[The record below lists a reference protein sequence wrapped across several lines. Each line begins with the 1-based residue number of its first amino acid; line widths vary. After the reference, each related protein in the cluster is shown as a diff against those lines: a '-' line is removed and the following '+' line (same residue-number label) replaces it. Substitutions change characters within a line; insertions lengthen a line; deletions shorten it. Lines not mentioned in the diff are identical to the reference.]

1 MRFFNGITIFMDKL
15 LSVEG
20 LHIGVG
26 KKDKYV
32 EIVRDLNFTLEKGK
46 TLCIAGES
54 GSGKSL
60 SSLAIMGLLPKAV
73 NVSKGT
79 INFNNKNL
87 LKYSEKQMQQTRGQD
102 IAMIFQEPM
111 TSLNPLM
118 TNGYQLIEAI
128 RANQICSVSEAKHKA
143 LQIFDAVKIP
153 QAAKRFNQY
162 PHEISG
168 GMRQRV
174 MIAIA
179 LSCNP
184 KILIA
189 DEPTTALDVTIQAQI
204 LTLLRELQQDFNT
217 GLLMITHDMGVVA
230 EMADDVIVM
239 NRGIVE
245 ETGSLTKVFSLPDSK
260 YTQKLLNSVPKL
272 GEAQH
277 LKQIEHQVPLLEVK
291 DLSVRFPVKKSF
303 LSRINYEVRAVS
315 NINFNIMPGETLGLV
330 GESGCGKS
338 TTGKAIM
345 NLIDFEG
352 SVKLE
357 QSEMNG
363 LSGATLR
370 NKRKDIQMIFQDPYA
385 SLNSRKRIVDLI
397 AEPLLLHKIVT
408 KHKVRQRVSELLTQV
423 GLDDSALDR
432 YPHQFSGGQ
441 RQRISIAR
449 AIASAPKIIIADE
462 SVSALDVTVQAQILT
477 LLHDLQKTLGI
488 SYLFISHDMAVIEQ
502 ICHRVAVMDCGK
514 IVEMGPTEQVV
525 QNPRHSY
532 TQRLMQA
539 VPIAKLNSR
548 RDFKSLLDIHELV
561 NPIYLS
567 NAKEEL
573 VKYETYNGNHYVA
586 IS

>member
-1 MRFFNGITIFMDKL
+1 MNNL

-26 KKDKYV
+26 QQDKHV
-32 EIVRDLNFTLEKGK
+32 EIVKDLNFTLEKGK

-73 NVSKGT
+73 NVSKGA
-79 INFNNKNL
+79 INFDGKNL
-87 LKYSEKQMQQTRGQD
+87 LNYSEKQMQKIRGQD

-128 RANQICSVSEAKHKA
+128 RANQICSFSEAKKRA

-153 QAAKRFNQY
+153 QATKRFMQY

-179 LSCNP
+179 LACNP

-217 GLLMITHDMGVVA
+217 GVLMITHDMGVVA

-239 NRGIVE
+239 NKGIVE
-245 ETGSLTKVFSLPDSK
+245 ETGSLTKVFSSPESK

-272 GEAQH
+272 GEAEH
-277 LKQIEHQVPLLEVK
+277 LKQIDIKQPVLEVTS
-291 DLSVRFPVKKSF
+291 LNVRFPIKKSF
-303 LSRINYEVRAVS
+303 FNRLNYEVRAV
-315 NINFNIMPGETLGLV
+315 NNLNFCIMPGETLGLV

-352 SVKLE
+352 SVRLNKL
-357 QSEMNG
+357 EMNG
-363 LSGATLR
+363 LSGSKLR
-370 NKRKDIQMIFQDPYA
+370 RNRKNIQMIFQDPYA

-397 AEPLLLHKIVT
+397 AEPLILHKIVT
-408 KHKVRQRVSELLTQV
+408 KEKVRQRVSELLSQV
-423 GLDDSALDR
+423 GLNDSALDR

-449 AIASAPKIIIADE
+449 AIACEPKIIIADE
-462 SVSALDVTVQAQILT
+462 SVSALDVTVQAQILQ
-477 LLHDLQKTLGI
+477 LLQDLQSKLGI

-514 IVEMGPTEQVV
+514 IVEMGPTEEVV
-525 QNPRHSY
+525 QNPRHNY
-532 TQRLMQA
+532 TKRLMQA

-561 NPIYLS
+561 NPIYLK
-567 NAKEEL
+567 NAEEEI
-573 VKYETYNGNHYVA
+573 VEYEVFNDNHHVA
-586 IS
+586 LC

>member
-1 MRFFNGITIFMDKL
+1 MDKL

-26 KKDKYV
+26 NKDKYI
-32 EIVRDLNFTLEKGK
+32 EIVTDLNFTLEKGK

-73 NVSKGT
+73 NVSKGL
-79 INFNNKNL
+79 IHFDQKDL
-87 LKYSEKQMQQTRGQD
+87 LQYSEKQMQQIRGQD

-128 RANQICSVSEAKHKA
+128 RANQICSFSAAKQKA

-179 LSCNP
+179 LSCDP

-217 GLLMITHDMGVVA
+217 GILMITHDMGVVA

-239 NRGIVE
+239 NKGIVE
-245 ETGSLTKVFSLPDSK
+245 EIGSLTKVFSTPESK

-277 LKQIEHQVPLLEVK
+277 LKQIEFQEPLLEVNN
-291 DLSVRFPVKKSF
+291 LSVRFPVKKSF
-303 LSRINYEVRAVS
+303 LSRLNYEVRAVS

-357 QSEMNG
+357 KSEMNG
-363 LSGATLR
+363 LSGVALR
-370 NKRKDIQMIFQDPYA
+370 TKRKDIQMIFQDPYA
-385 SLNSRKRIVDLI
+385 SLNSRKRVVDLI
-397 AEPLLLHKIVT
+397 SEPLLLHKIVT
-408 KHKVRQRVSELLTQV
+408 KEKVRQRVSELLIQV

-449 AIASAPKIIIADE
+449 AIATAPKIIIADE
-462 SVSALDVTVQAQILT
+462 SVSALDVTVQAQILE
-477 LLHDLQKTLGI
+477 LLQNLQKQLGI

-525 QNPRHSY
+525 QNPRHNY

-567 NAKEEL
+567 NAEEEL
-573 VKYETYNGNHYVA
+573 VKYEIFNDNHHVA
-586 IS
+586 SIS

>member
-1 MRFFNGITIFMDKL
+1 MNKL
-15 LSVEG
+15 LSVKG

-26 KKDKYV
+26 RQDKHI
-32 EIVRDLNFTLEKGK
+32 EIVTDLNFSLEKGK

-60 SSLAIMGLLPKAV
+60 SSLAIMGLLPTAV

-79 INFNNKNL
+79 IHLDGDNL
-87 LKYSEKQMQQTRGQD
+87 LAYSEKQMQKIRGQD

-111 TSLNPLM
+111 TSMNPLM

-128 RANQICSVSEAKHKA
+128 RANQICSAAEAKQRA

-153 QAAKRFNQY
+153 QAAKRFIQY
-162 PHEISG
+162 PHEMSG

-217 GLLMITHDMGVVA
+217 GILMITHDMGVVA
-230 EMADDVIVM
+230 EMADDVVVM
-239 NRGIVE
+239 NKGIVE
-245 ETGSLTKVFSLPDSK
+245 ETGSLTKVFSFPESQ
-260 YTQKLLNSVPKL
+260 YTQNLLNSVPKL
-272 GEAQH
+272 GEAKH
-277 LKQIEHQVPLLEVK
+277 LKQINIQEPLLEVK
-291 DLSVRFPVKKSF
+291 NLSVRFPIKKSF
-303 LSRINYEVRAVS
+303 LSRLNYEVRAV
-315 NINFNIMPGETLGLV
+315 NNLNFNIMPGETLGLV

-345 NLIDFEG
+345 NLINFKG
-352 SVKLE
+352 SVKL
-357 QSEMNG
+357 SKLEMNG
-363 LSGATLR
+363 LSGSKLR
-370 NKRKDIQMIFQDPYA
+370 NNRKNIQMIFQDPYG
-385 SLNSRKRIVDLI
+385 SLNSRKRIIDLI
-397 AEPLLLHKIVT
+397 SEPILLHNIVS
-408 KHKVRQRVSELLTQV
+408 KSKVRERVSELLIQV

-449 AIASAPKIIIADE
+449 AIACEPKIIIADE
-462 SVSALDVTVQAQILT
+462 SVSALDVTVQAQILE
-477 LLHDLQKTLGI
+477 LLQNLQKKLGI

-502 ICHRVAVMDCGK
+502 VCHRVAVMDCGK
-514 IVEMGPTEQVV
+514 IVEIGPTEQVI
-525 QNPRHSY
+525 QNPRHNY
-532 TQRLMQA
+532 TKRLMQA
-539 VPIAKLNSR
+539 IPIAKLNSR

-561 NPIYLS
+561 NPIYLNS
-567 NAKEEL
+567 AKEET
-573 VKYETYNGNHYVA
+573 VKYKIFNDNHHVA
-586 IS
+586 TS

>member
-1 MRFFNGITIFMDKL
+1 MGKL

-26 KKDKYV
+26 KQEKYI
-32 EIVRDLNFTLEKGK
+32 EIVSDLNFTLEKGR

-73 NVSKGT
+73 NVSKGL
-79 INFNNKNL
+79 IVFEGNNL
-87 LKYSEKQMQQTRGQD
+87 LAYSEKKLQKARGQD

-128 RANQICSVSEAKHKA
+128 RANQICSMAEAKKRA

-153 QAAKRFNQY
+153 QAVKRFSQY

-179 LSCNP
+179 LACNP

-204 LTLLRELQQDFNT
+204 LTLLRELQQDFDT
-217 GLLMITHDMGVVA
+217 GVLMITHDMGVVA
-230 EMADDVIVM
+230 EMADDVVVM

-245 ETGSLTKVFSLPDSK
+245 ETGSLTKVFTSPDSE
-260 YTQKLLNSVPKL
+260 YTQNLLNSVPKL
-272 GEAQH
+272 GEAEH
-277 LKQIEHQVPLLEVK
+277 LKQVDLQKPILEVQN
-291 DLSVRFPVKKSF
+291 LSVKFPIKKSF
-303 LSRINYEVRAVS
+303 FSRINYEVRAV
-315 NINFNIMPGETLGLV
+315 NNLNFKIMPGETLGLV

-345 NLIDFEG
+345 NLVDFEG
-352 SVKLE
+352 SVCLGKL
-357 QSEMNG
+357 EMNG
-363 LSGATLR
+363 LSGTALR
-370 NKRKDIQMIFQDPYA
+370 DSRKNIQMIFQDPYA

-397 AEPLLLHKIVT
+397 AEPLLLHNMVT
-408 KHKVRQRVSELLTQV
+408 KDKIRQRVSELLIQV
-423 GLDDSALDR
+423 GLDESALDR

-449 AIASAPKIIIADE
+449 AIACEPKIIIADE
-462 SVSALDVTVQAQILT
+462 SVSALDVTVQAQILK
-477 LLHDLQKTLGI
+477 LLQDLQNELGI

-502 ICHRVAVMDCGK
+502 VCHRVAVMDCGK
-514 IVEMGPTEQVV
+514 IIEMGPTKQVV
-525 QNPRHSY
+525 QNPRHNY
-532 TQRLMQA
+532 TKKLMQA

-548 RDFKSLLDIHELV
+548 RDFKSLLDMHELV
-561 NPIYLS
+561 NPIYVS
-567 NAKEEL
+567 NAKEEI
-573 VKYETYNGNHYVA
+573 VEYEVFNDNHHVA
-586 IS
+586 VS

>member
-79 INFNNKNL
+79 INFNNKDL
-87 LKYSEKQMQQTRGQD
+87 IKYSEKQMQQIRGQD

-449 AIASAPKIIIADE
+449 AIASAPKLIIADE

>member
-1 MRFFNGITIFMDKL
+1 MNKL
-15 LSVEG
+15 LSVKG

-26 KKDKYV
+26 RQDKHI
-32 EIVRDLNFTLEKGK
+32 EIVTDLNFSLEKGK

-60 SSLAIMGLLPKAV
+60 SSLAIMGLLPTAV

-79 INFNNKNL
+79 IHLDGDNL
-87 LKYSEKQMQQTRGQD
+87 LAYSEKQMQKIRGQD

-111 TSLNPLM
+111 TSMNPLM

-128 RANQICSVSEAKHKA
+128 RANQICSAAEAKQRA

-153 QAAKRFNQY
+153 QAAKRFIQY
-162 PHEISG
+162 PHEMSG

-217 GLLMITHDMGVVA
+217 GILMITHDMGVVA
-230 EMADDVIVM
+230 EMADDVVVM
-239 NRGIVE
+239 NKGIVE
-245 ETGSLTKVFSLPDSK
+245 ETGSLTKVFSFPESQ
-260 YTQKLLNSVPKL
+260 YTQNLLNSVPKL
-272 GEAQH
+272 GEAKH
-277 LKQIEHQVPLLEVK
+277 LKQINIQEPLLEVK
-291 DLSVRFPVKKSF
+291 NLSVRFPIKKSF
-303 LSRINYEVRAVS
+303 LSRLNYEVRAV
-315 NINFNIMPGETLGLV
+315 NNLNFNIMPGETLGLV

-345 NLIDFEG
+345 NLVNFKG
-352 SVKLE
+352 SVKL
-357 QSEMNG
+357 SKLEMNG
-363 LSGATLR
+363 LSGSKLR
-370 NKRKDIQMIFQDPYA
+370 NNRKNIQMIFQDPYG
-385 SLNSRKRIVDLI
+385 SLNSRKRIIDLI
-397 AEPLLLHKIVT
+397 SEPILLHNIVS
-408 KHKVRQRVSELLTQV
+408 KSKVRERVSELLIQV

-449 AIASAPKIIIADE
+449 AIACEPKIIIADE
-462 SVSALDVTVQAQILT
+462 SVSALDVTVQAQILE
-477 LLHDLQKTLGI
+477 LLQNLQKKLGI

-502 ICHRVAVMDCGK
+502 VCHRVAVMDCGK
-514 IVEMGPTEQVV
+514 IVEIGPTEQVI
-525 QNPRHSY
+525 QNPRHNY
-532 TQRLMQA
+532 TKRLMQA
-539 VPIAKLNSR
+539 IPIAKLNSR

-561 NPIYLS
+561 NPIYLNS
-567 NAKEEL
+567 AKEET
-573 VKYETYNGNHYVA
+573 VKYKIFNDNHHVA
-586 IS
+586 TS

>member
-1 MRFFNGITIFMDKL
+1 MNKL
-15 LSVEG
+15 LSVKG

-26 KKDKYV
+26 RQDKHI
-32 EIVRDLNFTLEKGK
+32 EIVTDLNFSLEKGK

-60 SSLAIMGLLPKAV
+60 SSLAIMGLLPTAV

-79 INFNNKNL
+79 IHLDGDNL
-87 LKYSEKQMQQTRGQD
+87 LAYSEKQMQKIRGQD

-111 TSLNPLM
+111 TSMNPLM

-128 RANQICSVSEAKHKA
+128 RANQICSAAEAKQRA

-153 QAAKRFNQY
+153 QAAKRFIQY
-162 PHEISG
+162 PHEMSG

-217 GLLMITHDMGVVA
+217 GILMITHDMGVVA
-230 EMADDVIVM
+230 EMADDVVVM
-239 NRGIVE
+239 NKGIVE
-245 ETGSLTKVFSLPDSK
+245 ETGSLTKVFSFPESQ
-260 YTQKLLNSVPKL
+260 YTQNLLNSVPKL
-272 GEAQH
+272 GEAKH
-277 LKQIEHQVPLLEVK
+277 LKQIKIQEPLLEVK
-291 DLSVRFPVKKSF
+291 NLSVRFPIKKSF
-303 LSRINYEVRAVS
+303 LSRLNYEVRAV
-315 NINFNIMPGETLGLV
+315 NNLNFNIMQGETLGLV

-345 NLIDFEG
+345 NLINFKG
-352 SVKLE
+352 SVKL
-357 QSEMNG
+357 SKLEMNG
-363 LSGATLR
+363 LSGSKLR
-370 NKRKDIQMIFQDPYA
+370 NNRKNIQMIFQDPYG
-385 SLNSRKRIVDLI
+385 SLNSRKRIIDLI
-397 AEPLLLHKIVT
+397 SEPILLHNIVS
-408 KHKVRQRVSELLTQV
+408 KSKVRERVSELLIQV

-449 AIASAPKIIIADE
+449 AIACEPKIIIADE
-462 SVSALDVTVQAQILT
+462 SVSALDVTVQAQILE
-477 LLHDLQKTLGI
+477 LLQNLQKKLGI

-502 ICHRVAVMDCGK
+502 VCHRVAVMDCGK
-514 IVEMGPTEQVV
+514 IVEIGPTEQVI
-525 QNPRHSY
+525 QNPRHNY
-532 TQRLMQA
+532 TKRLMQA
-539 VPIAKLNSR
+539 IPIAKLNSR

-561 NPIYLS
+561 NPIYLNS
-567 NAKEEL
+567 AKEET
-573 VKYETYNGNHYVA
+573 VKYKIFNDNHHVA
-586 IS
+586 TS

>member
-1 MRFFNGITIFMDKL
+1 MNNL

-26 KKDKYV
+26 QKDKHI
-32 EIVRDLNFTLEKGK
+32 EIVKDLNFTLEKGK

-73 NVSKGT
+73 NVSKGA
-79 INFNNKNL
+79 INFDGNNL
-87 LKYSEKQMQQTRGQD
+87 LTYSEKQLQKVRGQD

-118 TNGYQLIEAI
+118 SNGYQLIEAI
-128 RANQICSVSEAKHKA
+128 RANQICSFSDAKKRA

-153 QAAKRFNQY
+153 QAGKRFVQY

-179 LSCNP
+179 LACNP

-217 GLLMITHDMGVVA
+217 GVLMITHDMGVVA

-239 NRGIVE
+239 NKGIVE
-245 ETGSLTKVFSLPDSK
+245 ETGSLTKVFSSPESK
-260 YTQKLLNSVPKL
+260 YTQNLLNSVPKL

-277 LKQIEHQVPLLEVK
+277 LEQIDFKEPVLEVTH
-291 DLSVRFPVKKSF
+291 LSVRFPIKKSF
-303 LSRINYEVRAVS
+303 LNRLNYEVRAV
-315 NINFNIMPGETLGLV
+315 NNLNFCIMPGETLGLV

-345 NLIDFEG
+345 KLIDFQG
-352 SVKLE
+352 SVKL
-357 QSEMNG
+357 NG
-363 LSGATLR
+363 REIQGLTGSQLR
-370 NKRKDIQMIFQDPYA
+370 NNRKNIQMIFQDPYA
-385 SLNSRKRIVDLI
+385 SLNARKRIVDLI
-397 AEPLLLHKIVT
+397 AEPLILHKIVT
-408 KHKVRQRVSELLTQV
+408 KAEIRQRVSKLLNQV

-449 AIASAPKIIIADE
+449 AIACEPKVIIADE
-462 SVSALDVTVQAQILT
+462 SVSALDVTVQAQILE
-477 LLHDLQKTLGI
+477 LLQNLQKKLGI

-514 IVEMGPTEQVV
+514 IVEMGPTEEIV
-525 QNPRHSY
+525 QNPRHNY
-532 TQRLMQA
+532 TKRLMQA

-561 NPIYLS
+561 NPIYLKS
-567 NAKEEL
+567 AQDEIIE
-573 VKYETYNGNHYVA
+573 YEIFNDNHHVA
-586 IS
+586 LC

>member
-15 LSVEG
+15 LSVDG

-26 KKDKYV
+26 KKDKYI
-32 EIVRDLNFTLEKGK
+32 EIVTDLNFTLEKGK

-73 NVSKGT
+73 NVSKGS
-79 INFNNKNL
+79 INFNNKDL
-87 LKYSEKQMQQTRGQD
+87 LKCSEKQMQKIRGQD
-102 IAMIFQEPM
+102 ISMIFQEPM

-128 RANQICSVSEAKHKA
+128 RSNQICSFSEAKHKA

-277 LKQIEHQVPLLEVK
+277 LKQIEHQEPLLEVK

-363 LSGATLR
+363 LLGATLR

-408 KHKVRQRVSELLTQV
+408 KHKVRQRVSELLIQV

-573 VKYETYNGNHYVA
+573 VRYQIFNGNHQVA
-586 IS
+586 IN

>member
-1 MRFFNGITIFMDKL
+1 MNKL

-26 KKDKYV
+26 KKEKHI
-32 EIVRDLNFTLEKGK
+32 EIVTDLNFTLEKGK

-79 INFNNKNL
+79 INFDGNNL
-87 LKYSEKQMQQTRGQD
+87 LTYSEKQIQKIRGQE

-128 RANQICSVSEAKHKA
+128 RANQVCSIAEAKKRA
-143 LQIFDAVKIP
+143 LDIFDAVKIP
-153 QAAKRFNQY
+153 QAVKRFSQY

-179 LSCNP
+179 LACSP
-184 KILIA
+184 KVLIA

-204 LTLLRELQQDFNT
+204 LTLLRELQQDFDT
-217 GLLMITHDMGVVA
+217 GVLMITHDMGVVA
-230 EMADDVIVM
+230 EMADDVVVM
-239 NRGIVE
+239 NRGVVE
-245 ETGSLTKVFSLPDSK
+245 ETGSLTKVFTSPDSK
-260 YTQKLLNSVPKL
+260 YTKHLLDSVPKL
-272 GEAQH
+272 GEAEH
-277 LKQIEHQVPLLEVK
+277 LKQVELQSPLLKV
-291 DLSVRFPVKKSF
+291 DNLSVKFPIKKSF
-303 LSRINYEVRAVS
+303 LSRLNYEVRAVNHLS
-315 NINFNIMPGETLGLV
+315 FDIMPGETLGLV

-345 NLIDFEG
+345 NLIGFEG
-352 SVKLE
+352 SVMIDTL
-357 QSEMNG
+357 EMNG
-363 LSGATLR
+363 LSGSALR
-370 NKRKDIQMIFQDPYA
+370 DSRKNIQMIFQDPYA

-408 KHKVRQRVSELLTQV
+408 KENVRKRVSELLIQV

-449 AIASAPKIIIADE
+449 AIACEPKIIIADE
-462 SVSALDVTVQAQILT
+462 SVSALDVTVQAQILQ
-477 LLHDLQKTLGI
+477 LMQNLQNKLGI

-502 ICHRVAVMDCGK
+502 VCHRVAVMDCGK

-525 QNPRHSY
+525 QNPRHKY
-532 TQRLMQA
+532 TKKLMQA

-548 RDFKSLLDIHELV
+548 RDFKSLLDVHELA
-561 NPIYLS
+561 NPIFL
-567 NAKEEL
+567 NTAEE
-573 VKYETYNGNHYVA
+573 ETLEYDVFNGNHHVA
-586 IS
+586 IT

>member
-1 MRFFNGITIFMDKL
+1 MNKL
-15 LSVEG
+15 LSVKG

-26 KKDKYV
+26 RQDKHI
-32 EIVRDLNFTLEKGK
+32 EIVTDLNFSLEKGK

-60 SSLAIMGLLPKAV
+60 SSLAIMGLLPTAV

-79 INFNNKNL
+79 IHLDGDNL
-87 LKYSEKQMQQTRGQD
+87 LAYSEKQMQKIRGQD

-111 TSLNPLM
+111 TSMNPLM

-128 RANQICSVSEAKHKA
+128 RANQICSAAEAKQRA

-153 QAAKRFNQY
+153 QAAKRFIQY
-162 PHEISG
+162 PHEMSG

-217 GLLMITHDMGVVA
+217 GILMITHDMGVVA
-230 EMADDVIVM
+230 EMADDVVVM
-239 NRGIVE
+239 NKGIVE
-245 ETGSLTKVFSLPDSK
+245 ETGSLTKVFSFPESQ
-260 YTQKLLNSVPKL
+260 YTQNLLNSVPKL
-272 GEAQH
+272 GEAKH
-277 LKQIEHQVPLLEVK
+277 LKQIKIQEPLLEVK
-291 DLSVRFPVKKSF
+291 NLSVRFPIKKSF
-303 LSRINYEVRAVS
+303 LSRLNYEVRAV
-315 NINFNIMPGETLGLV
+315 NNLNFNIMPGETLGLV

-345 NLIDFEG
+345 NLINFKG
-352 SVKLE
+352 SVKL
-357 QSEMNG
+357 SKLEMNG
-363 LSGATLR
+363 LSGSKLR
-370 NKRKDIQMIFQDPYA
+370 NNRKNIQMIFQDPYG
-385 SLNSRKRIVDLI
+385 SLNSRKRIIDLI
-397 AEPLLLHKIVT
+397 SEPILLHNIVS
-408 KHKVRQRVSELLTQV
+408 KSKVRERVSELLIQV

-449 AIASAPKIIIADE
+449 AIACEPKIIIADE
-462 SVSALDVTVQAQILT
+462 SVSALDVTVQAQILE
-477 LLHDLQKTLGI
+477 LLQNLQKKLGI

-502 ICHRVAVMDCGK
+502 VCHRVAVMDCGK
-514 IVEMGPTEQVV
+514 IVEIGPTEQVI
-525 QNPRHSY
+525 QNPRHNY
-532 TQRLMQA
+532 TKRLMQA
-539 VPIAKLNSR
+539 IPIAKLNSR

-561 NPIYLS
+561 NPIYLNS
-567 NAKEEL
+567 AKEET
-573 VKYETYNGNHYVA
+573 VKYKIFNDNHHVA
-586 IS
+586 TS